1 MGCATSLTRSRFSNH
16 KQMMN
21 NHNDDLNVRA
31 MVILSNNHKAQVLKT
46 WKILS
51 NDLTGRGKRIFLLI
65 FQKNPRVKSLFPCG
79 NLEGDAL
86 MKDPSF
92 IGHASRFMQAVG
104 AVVDNID
111 NYQNAL
117 APLLNNLGRRHV
129 YFKGFK
135 PEYFNGFE
143 EAILQVFAEDLGTKF
158 TQQAKEAWRLVFKF
172 ILMELKR
179 GFTEC
184 LRDKGL
190 QRSMGGE
197 TLTGNEYTLSQSE
210 RDLWGCLANKNG
222 STCPCSK

>member
-1 MGCATSLTRSRFSNH
+1 MGCATSLARVRISSRKHSSVINE
-16 KQMMN
+16 
-21 NHNDDLNVRA
+21 NDDLSTRSV
-31 MVILSNNHKAQVLKT
+31 VVLSNQHKACVLKT

-79 NLEGDAL
+79 SLEGDAL
-86 MKDPSF
+86 LRDPSF

-111 NYQNAL
+111 NYQAKL

-135 PEYFNGFE
+135 PGYFNDFE

-158 TQQAKEAWRLVFKF
+158 TPLTKEAWRLVFKF

-184 LRDKGL
+184 LREKGL

-197 TLTGNEYTLSQSE
+197 TLTGHEYTLSQSE
-210 RDLWGCLANKNG
+210 LELWSSVAK
-222 STCPCSK
+222 